1 MALSTHGCWR
11 WPKQGRGCALLSPLQ
26 RIGEVSEAV
35 TPFWG
40 GGGQGHPA
48 QLSIPLV
55 VPSNPERQAEKEA
68 IRTQRWVLEPLR
80 VVVLTG
86 VLALVG
92 SRVAALVVLEFSL
105 RAVSTILSLGKVRL
119 DGGN

>member
-1 MALSTHGCWR
+1 M
-11 WPKQGRGCALLSPLQ
+11 
-26 RIGEVSEAV
+26 
-35 TPFWG
+35 
-40 GGGQGHPA
+40 
-48 QLSIPLV
+48 
-55 VPSNPERQAEKEA
+55 
-68 IRTQRWVLEPLR
+68 LEPLH

-105 RAVSTILSLGKVRL
+105 RAISTVLSLGKVRR